1 MKTIGLFPRVAA
13 MTLVAAAACFTTA
26 SAAFSASDSSPEDL
40 FNARI
45 LPIFKSPNPSSCVQ
59 CHLSSVDLKDYIL
72 PSSEQTFA
80 SLRAQELVN
89 VDAPEKSKILELI
102 SMGEKDSDKGAKM
115 IHEEMRKAEYEAFA
129 SWIKACCADPKLRN
143 LPAPSKTALAK
154 PEHPDEVI
162 RHARKS
168 RLVDSFTRN
177 VWSQRMRC
185 FPCHTPHEIDDNDP
199 KAKQARKHIQ
209 DIEDRHGVKF
219 TSRLALFRKTPEATM
234 QAWIENS
241 RDAEP
246 DSLPLINLE
255 DATQSLIVLKPS
267 AKLPK
272 KKEDGSFEKPSS
284 VEPVSHLGG
293 LKMHKDDFSYKAFI
307 AWIEDYARV
316 VGGEYTLVADLPAD
330 NWHPSK
336 HMVMLRGVPE
346 SWPKMAPVQ
355 MFVHEWDAG
364 KKGWKEDPVA
374 FTQGLVAPKMNVFGA
389 LFLLRSE
396 ETEKSAE
403 WTPEDPTLKP
413 GKYLIKTYLD
423 SKGQL
428 AENPAAFLGKDS
440 FEGQLE
446 VRAHWRKGFPEA
458 EKLNGAELKK

>member
-1 MKTIGLFPRVAA
+1 MKTTGLFSHVAA
-13 MTLVAAAACFTTA
+13 MTIAAATCFTTA
-26 SAAFSASDSSPEDL
+26 SVAHAASDSSPEDL

-45 LPIFKSPNPSSCVQ
+45 MPIFKSPNPSSCVQ

-80 SLRAQELVN
+80 SLHAQELVN

-102 SMGEKDSDKGAKM
+102 SMGEKDHDKGAKM
-115 IHEEMRKAEYEAFA
+115 IHEKMRKAEYEAFA
-129 SWIKACCADPKLRN
+129 SWIKACCADPQLRD
-143 LPAPSKTALAK
+143 LPAPSKAALAK
-154 PEHPDEVI
+154 PERPNEVI

-185 FPCHTPHEIDDNDP
+185 FPCHTPHEIDDNNP
-199 KAKQARKHIQ
+199 KHKQAREHLKKMEENTGI
-209 DIEDRHGVKF
+209 KF
-219 TSRLALFRKTPEATM
+219 TSRLALFRRTPEATM

-241 RDAEP
+241 RDVEP
-246 DSLPLINLE
+246 GRLPLINLE

-272 KKEDGSFEKPSS
+272 KKDDGTFEKPSY
-284 VEPVSHLGG
+284 VDPVSHQGG
-293 LKMHKDDFSYKAFI
+293 LKMHKDDSSYKAFV

-316 VGGEYTLVADLPAD
+316 VGGEYASVADLPAD

-346 SWPKMAPVQ
+346 SWPKMTPVQ

-364 KKGWKEDPVA
+364 KKNWKEDPIA

-396 ETEKSAE
+396 ETEKSVE

-423 SKGQL
+423 FRNQL
-428 AENPAAFLGKDS
+428 AENPVAFLGKDS
-440 FEGQLE
+440 FAGQLE
-446 VRAHWRKGFPEA
+446 VQAHWGKGFPES
-458 EKLNGAELKK
+458 EKLSAAELKK